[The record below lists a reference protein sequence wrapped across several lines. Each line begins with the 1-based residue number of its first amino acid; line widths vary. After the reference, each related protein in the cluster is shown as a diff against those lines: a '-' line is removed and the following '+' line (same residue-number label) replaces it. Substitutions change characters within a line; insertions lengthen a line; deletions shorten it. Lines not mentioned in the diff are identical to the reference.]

1 MREQVFGN
9 CVNGGIHVIPIG
21 VMTSSGVAIVGV
33 GLSDCGRVPDQT
45 AMGLMAQG
53 ARRAVA
59 DAGLTK
65 DDIDGFGGHG
75 TLLPPLEVSEYLGL
89 RPTWVDATNVG
100 GSSWEAMA
108 RHAMHAIASGE
119 VDVVLLT
126 YGSTARSDVKRGVRA
141 SAAAM
146 GTGGVLQY
154 ETPYDATL
162 IAKYAMAARRHMIEY
177 GTTVEQLAEVAVAA
191 HEWAALNDNAFERD
205 RITVEDVAAAPML
218 ADPFTSRHVC
228 LRTDGGGAVVLASE
242 RVARDCAKEP
252 VWILGAAD
260 AASHVS
266 MSEWADFT
274 TSAAAVSGPQ
284 AFARAGVSPGDIDVC
299 QLYDS
304 FTSTVLLTVEDL
316 GFCEKGQGGPF
327 IGSGALRPGG
337 ALPTNTDGGGLACCH
352 PGMRGMFLMVE
363 ATRQL
368 RGECGPRQVED
379 ARLACVHAMG
389 GFFSHSATMILGR
402 R

>member
-1 MREQVFGN
+1 MSESR
-9 CVNGGIHVIPIG
+9 
-21 VMTSSGVAIVGV
+21 VAVVGAA
-33 GLSDCGRVPDQT
+33 LSDCGRVPDKT
-45 AMGLMAQG
+45 AMGLMAQA

-75 TLLPPLEVSEYLGL
+75 SLLPPVEVSEYLGL
-89 RPTWVDATNVG
+89 RPVWVDATNVG
-100 GSSWEAMA
+100 GSSWEVMA
-108 RHAMHAIASGE
+108 RHAATAIAAGE

-126 YGSTARSDVKRGVRA
+126 YGSTARSDVKRRVRA

-146 GTGGVLQY
+146 STGGAMQFEV
-154 ETPYDATL
+154 PYGATL

-177 GTTVEQLAEVAVAA
+177 GTTEDQLAEVAVAA
-191 HEWAALNDNAFERD
+191 HEWAAMNENAFDRD
-205 RITVEDVAAAPML
+205 RITTADVAAAPML
-218 ADPFTSRHVC
+218 ADPFTSKHVC

-242 RVARDCAKEP
+242 RVARNCANAP

-260 AASHVS
+260 ATSHVS

-274 TSAAAVSGPQ
+274 TSAAAQSGPR
-284 AFARAGVSPGDIDVC
+284 AFAQAGVAPADIDVC

-316 GFCEKGQGGPF
+316 GFCAKGEGGPF
-327 IGSGALRPGG
+327 IESGALRPGG
-337 ALPTNTDGGGLACCH
+337 ALPTNTDGGGLASCH

-363 ATRQL
+363 AVRQL
-368 RGECGPRQVED
+368 RGECGDRQVDD

-389 GFFSHSATMILGR
+389 GFFTHSATMILGTH
-402 R
+402 

>member
-1 MREQVFGN
+1 MAAKR
-9 CVNGGIHVIPIG
+9 
-21 VMTSSGVAIVGV
+21 VAIVGAA
-33 GLSDCGRVPDQT
+33 LSDCGRVPDKT
-45 AMGLMAQG
+45 AMALMAQSS
-53 ARRAVA
+53 RRAIS

-89 RPTWVDATNVG
+89 RPRWVDATNVG
-100 GSSWEAMA
+100 GSSWEVIAS
-108 RHAMHAIASGE
+108 HAASAIAAGE
-119 VDVVLLT
+119 IDVALLT
-126 YGSTARSDVKRGVRA
+126 YGSTARSDVKRRIRA

-146 GTGGVLQY
+146 STGGALQY
-154 ETPYDATL
+154 EAPFGGTL

-177 GTTVEQLAEVAVAA
+177 GTTIEQLAEVAVAA

-205 RITVEDVAAAPML
+205 RITAADVAAAPML
-218 ADPFTSRHVC
+218 ADPFTSKHVC
-228 LRTDGGGAVVLASE
+228 LRTDGGGAVVLANE
-242 RVARDCAKEP
+242 GVARDCAKEP

-266 MSEWADFT
+266 MSEWGDFT
-274 TSAAAVSGPQ
+274 TSAAALSGPR
-284 AFARAGVSPGDIDVC
+284 AFARAGVTPADIDVC

-316 GFCEKGQGGPF
+316 GFCAKGDGGPF

-337 ALPTNTDGGGLACCH
+337 KLPTNTDGGGLASCH

-363 ATRQL
+363 AVRQL
-368 RGECGPRQVED
+368 RGECGPRQVDD

-402 R
+402 Q

>member
-1 MREQVFGN
+1 MSANR
-9 CVNGGIHVIPIG
+9 
-21 VMTSSGVAIVGV
+21 VAIVGA
-33 GLSDCGRVPDQT
+33 GLSDCGRVPDKT
-45 AMGLMAQG
+45 AMALMAQSS
-53 ARRAVA
+53 RRAIA

-75 TLLPPLEVSEYLGL
+75 TLLPPVEVSEYLGL
-89 RPTWVDATNVG
+89 RPSWVDATNVG
-100 GSSWEAMA
+100 GSSWEVMA
-108 RHAMHAIASGE
+108 GHAADAIASGAI
-119 VDVVLLT
+119 DVALLT

-141 SAAAM
+141 AAAAM
-146 GTGGVLQY
+146 STGGAMQY
-154 ETPYDATL
+154 EAPYGATL

-177 GTTVEQLAEVAVAA
+177 GTTEEQLAEVAVAA
-191 HEWAALNDNAFERD
+191 HEWAAMNDNAFERD
-205 RITVEDVAAAPML
+205 RITAADVAAAPML
-218 ADPFTSRHVC
+218 ADPFTSKHVC

-242 RVARDCAKEP
+242 RVAKDCAKEP

-260 AASHVS
+260 STSHVS

-274 TSAAAVSGPQ
+274 TSAAAQSGPR
-284 AFARAGVSPGDIDVC
+284 AFGQAGVDPADIDVC

-316 GFCEKGQGGPF
+316 GFCAKGDGGPF
-327 IGSGALRPGG
+327 IASGALRPGG
-337 ALPTNTDGGGLACCH
+337 VLPTNTDGGGLASCH

-368 RGECGPRQVED
+368 RGECGPRQVDD

-389 GFFSHSATMILGR
+389 GFFTHSATMILGR
-402 R
+402 Q